1 VTEGRRTQWSW
12 LGRVGYRDA
21 FELQVRA
28 RAALAAGTGPER
40 LLLLEHPHVYT
51 LGRNADP
58 SDVLFSTAELES
70 KGVELVETDRGGQV
84 TYHGPGQL
92 VGYPILDLN
101 PDRRDLRR
109 YVRDLQQV
117 LVRVL
122 AAYGVRA
129 AGGEGDRIGVWVEDP
144 KGLRPEDASGSVSN
158 EVSARKIASLGVH
171 VARWRTTH
179 GFALN
184 VETDLAL
191 FGGIV
196 ACGLPAVEMTSLA
209 REIRAPVPPLEEL
222 AARLVPEFAD
232 VFGRT
237 LVRADPPLAA

>member
-1 VTEGRRTQWSW
+1 MRRTAWSW
-12 LGRVGYRDA
+12 LGRVGYREA
-21 FELQVRA
+21 FALQVEA

-58 SDVLFSTAELES
+58 SDVLFSDAELAAQ
-70 KGVELVETDRGGQV
+70 GVELVETDRGGQV

-122 AAYGVRA
+122 AAYGVAA
-129 AGGEGDRIGVWVEDP
+129 AGGEGDRIGVWVNSED
-144 KGLRPEDASGSVSN
+144 GSGSAGN
-158 EVSARKIASLGVH
+158 QIPPRKIASLGVH

-184 VETDLAL
+184 VATDLAL

-209 REIRAPVPPLEEL
+209 RELGAPAPPLEAV
-222 AARLVPEFAD
+222 AARLVPEFAE

-237 LVRADPPLAA
+237 LVRAEPPLAA